1 METPQEN
8 SDDEGEWLHVRVR
21 YRKTSVPVR
30 ISRRALEE
38 HFGAPD
44 GQRTPIFLYVNNK
57 QSIHRAAHAKL
68 ASGSRY
74 TAESPLELRASDFA
88 SILGTSGA
96 KKKSWRPE
104 DLQRAL
110 DQVVST
116 EQPTESAI
124 GNYVRWKAE
133 AGRVEMVGVFTAE
146 QLERIATFMR
156 RALKDPP
163 DAPSHDEER
172 HGG

>member
-8 SDDEGEWLHVRVR
+8 SDDKGEWLHIRVR

-38 HFGAPD
+38 HFGAVG
-44 GQRTPIFLYVNNK
+44 GQHTPIFLYVNNK

-68 ASGSRY
+68 ESGWRY

-88 SILGTSGA
+88 SILGTPGA

-104 DLQRAL
+104 DLQHAL
-110 DQVVST
+110 DQVST
-116 EQPTESAI
+116 EQPSESAI
-124 GNYVRWKAE
+124 GNYVRWRVE
-133 AGRVEMVGVFTAE
+133 AGRVEMVGIFSAE

-163 DAPSHDEER
+163 DAPSHDEEK

>member
-8 SDDEGEWLHVRVR
+8 SEDEGEWLHVRVR
-21 YRKTSVPVR
+21 DRKTSVPVR

-38 HFGAPD
+38 HFGALD
-44 GQRTPIFLYVNNK
+44 GQHTPISLYVNNR

-68 ASGSRY
+68 ESGSHY

-88 SILGTSGA
+88 SVLGTSGS

-104 DLQRAL
+104 ELQRAL

-116 EQPTESAI
+116 GQPSESVI

-133 AGRVEMVGVFTAE
+133 AGRVEMVGIFSAE
-146 QLERIATFMR
+146 
-156 RALKDPP
+156 
-163 DAPSHDEER
+163 
-172 HGG
+172 